1 MANCWYLFRFKQ
13 SIKLLHRLSQH
24 LLEIH
29 MSNIRTPIA
38 LITGGSRGLGRSAAL
53 HLARDGWDVVITYK
67 SRAELAEATVQEIRA
82 IGRKAIALPL
92 DTGRVAGFADFA
104 QAFGET
110 LKAQFGRNDFDALVN
125 NAGTG
130 LDAPFMQTTE
140 AQFDAMANVHLKGVF
155 FLTQALVPLL
165 VDGGRILNVSS
176 GLARFSFPGK
186 AAYAMMK
193 GGIEV
198 LTRYLAKELGPRG
211 IRVNTLAPGAIAT
224 DFGGG
229 AVRDNPQVNAGVASV
244 TALGRAGEPDDI
256 GGAVQALLSP
266 ASGWING
273 QRVEASGGM
282 LV

>member
-1 MANCWYLFRFKQ
+1 MTDASKQ
-13 SIKLLHRLSQH
+13 Q
-24 LLEIH
+24 
-29 MSNIRTPIA
+29 TPIA

-53 HLARDGWDVVITYK
+53 HLARDGWDVVITYQ
-67 SRAELAEATVQEIRA
+67 SRADSADATVQEVKA
-82 IGRKAIALPL
+82 LGRKALALPL
-92 DTGRVAGFADFA
+92 DTARVAGFADFA
-104 QAFGET
+104 KSLGDALQANW
-110 LKAQFGRNDFDALVN
+110 GRADFDALVN

-130 LDAPFMQTTE
+130 LDASFLQTTE
-140 AQFDAMANVHLKGVF
+140 AQFDAMMNVHLKGVF

-165 VDGGRILNVSS
+165 ADGGRILNVSS
-176 GLARFSFPGK
+176 GLARFSMPGK

-198 LTRYLAKELGPRG
+198 LTRYLAKELGGRG

-229 AVRDNPQVNAGVASV
+229 VVRDNPQVNAGVASI
-244 TALGRAGEPDDI
+244 TALGRVGEADDI
-256 GGAVQALLSP
+256 GGAVTALLSP

-282 LV
+282 VL